1 MERTGG
7 WEIFSI
13 RGVPIRLHVS
23 LVFLIFYIFLI
34 ATLQFPLVAQRSG
47 VNPQFLMNRPAVWGA
62 LLSIAVVLSILIHEL
77 SHVFVAQALGG
88 KVRRITLMML
98 GGASEISNLP
108 EKPYSELKMA
118 IIGPIVSLFLGL
130 VLYVISNSV
139 NQANISFFTYWIGTL
154 NIGLGIFNLLPAFP
168 TDGGRVLRSLL
179 EERMGKIKGT
189 RIAVRVSNAFSFF
202 FAAVGLLQVNLLLL
216 LIALFIYSAAKS
228 EWFMLSAEDAL
239 KGMKVSDLIVESPSV
254 SDEQTLSEAAQV
266 MFRSHH
272 TAIPVK
278 TANNSYAILDAATL
292 ERIPQ
297 TAWDA
302 ISVAKAE
309 TIVPRSVEIDEPL
322 ENALKTVLSSGA
334 SGVPVTDHRELK
346 GVIRMTD
353 LMNAIQLRKLAL
365 RSD

>member
-23 LVFLIFYIFLI
+23 LVFLIFYVFLI

-47 VNPQFLMNRPAVWGA
+47 VNVQFLMNRPAVWGA

-98 GGASEISNLP
+98 GGASEITNLP
-108 EKPYSELKMA
+108 EKPYGELKMA

-130 VLYVISNSV
+130 ILYVISNSV
-139 NQANISFFTYWIGTL
+139 NQANVSFFTYWVGTL

-179 EERMGKIKGT
+179 EARMGKIKGT
-189 RIAVRVSNAFSFF
+189 RVAVRVSNAFSLF

-278 TANNSYAILDAATL
+278 TANDSYAILDAATL

-297 TAWDA
+297 SAWDD
-302 ISVAKAE
+302 IPVAKAE
-309 TIVPRSVEIDEPL
+309 ITVPRSVEIDEPL

-334 SGVPVTDHRELK
+334 AGVPVTDHRELK